1 MGYMF
6 SHWTEAFQYRQ
17 AAASSVAKTLLA
29 KNPSLI
35 QDEESPSNFTV
46 TSQVIQQVGAI
57 WLVLRHFH
65 CFMTVSPPQSSGLVE
80 CTEGIIK
87 TQLAKFVEI
96 LQIPWLK
103 ALLLVLLDVRSMFF
117 KTHKL

>member
-57 WLVLRHFH
+57 
-65 CFMTVSPPQSSGLVE
+65 
-80 CTEGIIK
+80 
-87 TQLAKFVEI
+87 
-96 LQIPWLK
+96 
-103 ALLLVLLDVRSMFF
+103 
-117 KTHKL
+117 